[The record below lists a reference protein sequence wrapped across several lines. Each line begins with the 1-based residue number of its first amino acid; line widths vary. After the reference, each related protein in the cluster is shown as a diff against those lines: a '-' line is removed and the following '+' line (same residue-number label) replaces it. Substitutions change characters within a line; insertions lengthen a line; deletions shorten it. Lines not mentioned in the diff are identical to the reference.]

1 MKKHKLDKIVRD
13 FILNEGDNSL
23 PTLKSRISTLQE
35 MVSSIVGKNITE
47 QRKLEIIREQVSNIK
62 KEVRRLEERNLFLE
76 EENQLLHEKLVLVET
91 KEEE

>member
-35 MVSSIVGKNITE
+35 MVSSIIGKNITE